1 MLAPDHNPAQQG
13 RRIVIRL
20 KRQSKVISEEFFM
33 PVKVAVAQMDPK
45 LGQKAA
51 NLARILALLH
61 EATGQGARLVVFP
74 ECAVSGYGFATLE
87 AGYAAAETI
96 PGPATDALAVTFRE
110 TNAYAVVGLL
120 ERDGSANLYNSA
132 VLIGPEGVVG
142 VYRKAHLP
150 LLGIDRFT
158 TPGDS
163 GFRVWETAIGR
174 VGMVICYDLRFPE
187 AARVLALAGADII
200 ALPTNWP
207 DGSQNAPQFVTRTR
221 ALENRVFLLACNRCG
236 EESGFWFF
244 GHSQIADP
252 GGNVLAEAGD
262 GEEICY
268 ADIEP
273 AQARQKR
280 IVLRPDAFELDTV
293 GDRRPDL
300 YAALTRG

>member
-1 MLAPDHNPAQQG
+1 MA
-13 RRIVIRL
+13 
-20 KRQSKVISEEFFM
+20 
-33 PVKVAVAQMDPK
+33 VKVAVAQMDPK
-45 LGQKAA
+45 LGQNES
-51 NLARILALLH
+51 NLARILALFR
-61 EATGQGARLVVFP
+61 EAAEAGARLVVFP

-96 PGPATDALAVTFRE
+96 PGPATDALAAACRE
-110 TNAYAVVGLL
+110 TGAYAVVGLL
-120 ERDGSANLYNSA
+120 ERDGIENVYNSA
-132 VLIGPEGVVG
+132 ALIGPEGVVG

-150 LLGIDRFT
+150 LLGVDRFT

-163 GFRVWETAIGR
+163 GFRVWETTIGR
-174 VGMVICYDLRFPE
+174 VGIIICYDLRFPE

-207 DGSQNAPQFVTRTR
+207 DGSQNAPHLVTRTR

-244 GHSQIADP
+244 GHSQITDP
-252 GGNVLAEAGD
+252 GGNVLAEAGA
-262 GEEICY
+262 GEEVCY
-268 ADIEP
+268 AEIEP
-273 AQARQKR
+273 GLARQKR

-300 YAALTRG
+300 YGALVEN